1 MQETRDRIL
10 AQIAADRAEQASRV
24 ATEQSTHLTDLQTNA
39 STESSINAIDE
50 TRLQLR
56 MPGGITRT
64 KAFPV
69 AAPLST
75 VRTFVANELLAGTSV
90 REFTLA
96 TSYPR
101 REFRLEDE
109 VKTLID
115 LNLVPNAILV
125 VIQRDTIN
133 PVVRTG
139 ASVVTVVTSV
149 IWAILTPAAMAID
162 YVNKAGWQRVKQ
174 RFMQFAVNL
183 GLVKSPNRFDLGG
196 VNNDP

>member
-24 ATEQSTHLTDLQTNA
+24 ATEQSSHLTELQANA

-69 AAPLST
+69 AAPLSM

-90 REFTLA
+90 RDFTLA

-149 IWAILTPAAMAID
+149 IWAMLTPAAMAID
-162 YVNKAGWQRVKQ
+162 YVNKVGWQRVKQ
-174 RFMQFAVNL
+174 RFMQFAANL
-183 GLVKSPNRFDLGG
+183 GLVKSTTRFDLGG
-196 VNNDP
+196 VDNDP